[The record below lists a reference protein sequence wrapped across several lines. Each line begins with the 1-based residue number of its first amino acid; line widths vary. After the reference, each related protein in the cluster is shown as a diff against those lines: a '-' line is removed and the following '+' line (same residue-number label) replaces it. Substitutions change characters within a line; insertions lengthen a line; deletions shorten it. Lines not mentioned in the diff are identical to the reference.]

1 MPRSDRA
8 QNSSQVTRG
17 QDEALIRGP
26 EKENP
31 GWWKVS
37 GGLVPL
43 TQSSKIVT

>member
-1 MPRSDRA
+1 MPRSDHAKNR
-8 QNSSQVTRG
+8 SQLTRG
-17 QDEALIRGP
+17 RDEALIRGP

-37 GGLVPL
+37 GGLTPP